1 MNVTIEYGIVGIPE
15 HHIKVTHQLPPQYA
29 AYRCDFADPVLVTSP
44 AVDIIYHTVIANGCS
59 MSNNLFIVKEPVQLL
74 PKVKEPLSTVCCVVR
89 GSINIMYYDSVV
101 TLLQG
106 QYSCFHVVG
115 QQQASVFTPGIYEVQ
130 HYSFSRDLLAYY
142 TANSAMVSKWLSKI
156 DGETPALLTP
166 TPGIVWD
173 KLHTLNHELKYSIVN
188 SGLRRSWLSAKLQE
202 LLILIL
208 EHQDNKALPPSSDLT
223 FNTIKTFIRNNL
235 DKELTISQLA
245 ATYYISESK
254 LRHSF
259 TKYCGMSFSEYQ
271 LKIRMERARN
281 LCINE
286 TISIAHIAYIVG
298 YKNPSALTKV
308 YKNYFEET
316 PSETRRNGGSE

>member
-44 AVDIIYHTVIANGCS
+44 AVDIIYHTAMANGCS
-59 MSNNLFIVKEPVQLL
+59 ISNNVFIVKEPVQLL
-74 PKVKEPLSTVCCVVR
+74 PKVREALSAVCCMVQ
-89 GSINIMYYDSVV
+89 GSINIMHYDNIV

-106 QYSCFHVVG
+106 QYSCFQVTG
-115 QQQASVFTPGIYEVQ
+115 PQQASVFTPGIYEVQ
-130 HYSFSRDLLAYY
+130 HYSFSREILMHYRL
-142 TANSAMVSKWLSKI
+142 NSPFVSKWLSKI
-156 DGETPALLTP
+156 DGEIPYLLTP
-166 TPGIVWD
+166 TAGIVWD
-173 KLHTLNHELKYSIVN
+173 KLHHLNHELKYSVVN
-188 SGLRRSWLSAKLQE
+188 SGLRRSWLAAKLQE

-208 EHQDNKALPPSSDLT
+208 EHQDSKILSTDTNLT
-223 FNTIKTFIRNNL
+223 FNTIKTFIRNNI
-235 DKELTISQLA
+235 DKDLTISQLA
-245 ATYYISESK
+245 STYYISESK

-271 LKIRMERARN
+271 LKVRMERARN
-281 LCINE
+281 LCLNE

-298 YKNPSALTKV
+298 YKNPSALTKI
-308 YKNYFEET
+308 YKSYYGEP